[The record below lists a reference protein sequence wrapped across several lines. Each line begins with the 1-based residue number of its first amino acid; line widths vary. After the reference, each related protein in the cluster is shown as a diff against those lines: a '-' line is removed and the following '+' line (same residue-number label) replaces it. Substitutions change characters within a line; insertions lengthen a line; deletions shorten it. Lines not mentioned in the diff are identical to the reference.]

1 MENTKR
7 GSWSWLRRLKTK
19 DFRRLT
25 GVKQRTFK
33 QMVGC
38 LEQRE
43 ADKAKTGRELEL
55 SLEDQL
61 LLTLQYLREYPTL
74 YRLGIDWGV
83 HETTAGRVVKRVE
96 EALIKYGFRLPG
108 KRKLRAEGEGWG
120 YEVIVVDVAESSM
133 ERPQKNSGPTTAAR
147 RNATP

>member
-1 MENTKR
+1 VENTKR
-7 GSWSWLRRLKTK
+7 GSWVWLKRLKTK

-33 QMVGC
+33 QMVEC
-38 LEQRE
+38 LTQRE
-43 ADKAKTGRELEL
+43 ADKAKAGRESEL

-61 LLTLQYLREYPTL
+61 LLMLQYLREYPTL

-96 EALIKYGFRLPG
+96 EALLKYGFKLPG
-108 KRKLRAEGEGWG
+108 KRKLKTEGWG
-120 YEVIVVDVAESSM
+120 YEVMVVDVGESPM
-133 ERPQKNSGPTTAAR
+133 ERPQKNSGLTTAAK
-147 RNATP
+147 RNVTL

>member
-1 MENTKR
+1 VENTKR
-7 GSWSWLRRLKTK
+7 GSWVWLKKLRTK

-25 GVKQRTFK
+25 GIKQRTFK
-33 QMVGC
+33 QMIGC

-43 ADKAKTGRELEL
+43 GDKQKAGRESEL

-83 HETTAGRVVKRVE
+83 HETTAGRVLKRVE
-96 EALIKYGFRLPG
+96 EALIKYGFKLPG
-108 KRKLRAEGEGWG
+108 KRKLKAEGWG
-120 YEVIVVDVAESSM
+120 FEVIVIDVAESPI
-133 ERPQKNSGPTTAAR
+133 ERPQKNSEPTTAGR
-147 RNATP
+147 KNATL